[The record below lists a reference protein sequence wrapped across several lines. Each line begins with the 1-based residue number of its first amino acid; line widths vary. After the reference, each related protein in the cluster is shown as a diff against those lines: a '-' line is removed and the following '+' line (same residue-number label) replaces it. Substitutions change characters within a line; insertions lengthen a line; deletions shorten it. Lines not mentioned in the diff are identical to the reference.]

1 MIQEFTFTMRIDR
14 ETARQLKTLAR
25 ATRRSKA
32 NAVRWLVAQAAQE
45 LAAKEGATE
54 GTSNDS

>member
-1 MIQEFTFTMRIDR
+1 MTHELTFTMRLDKL
-14 ETARQLKTLAR
+14 TARQLQSVAR

-45 LAAKEGATE
+45 LAAQGAAEKTQ
-54 GTSNDS
+54 NDS